1 MSDDKDPVRVGRFD
15 WERLMI
21 MSDLPE
27 PDRYKLL
34 AVAIFMSADGSNVR
48 PGNNGL
54 AHFGPHAD
62 TWKKLL
68 QRTTKAGWLLQM
80 ERGGARRGPNGT
92 TIRRASVYAASV
104 PKATWE
110 RRHEV
115 LNSPP
120 FRSAAFEGG
129 ADSVPESLKR
139 VPGTPSQDVDSL
151 KGVPETPFKDA
162 DPASKGVSRGP
173 LQDEEGATGEVLK
186 GAFGVLK
193 GAPAGFEGGP
203 QSFEG
208 GTATPPHHVVPSRSN
223 SSSTST
229 TSGADAL
236 AETNASNE
244 VAVTNGGGGGG
255 SSSFEEITNETG
267 RAQAFVDSLPMPG
280 RQARKQQLED
290 LPRRVLVAFQR
301 GWSEGGL
308 RRYLDISDVPDVGSA
323 ASLYLYRLRDD
334 QLPDNEAP
342 PALQGT
348 DARVRG
354 WMELAQQLD
363 PEAATADGWR
373 VTPWETDPNKGAAQG
388 QALAAKF
395 RAADNEFAYP
405 GRYPSPPKGRSG
417 YTPARPNESWDRMAQ
432 AARLGL
438 PPEGAEKYPHCGSVD
453 CDPITRFREATDWQ
467 GLKQDSPCPKC
478 HPSMKF

>member
-1 MSDDKDPVRVGRFD
+1 MSDDKAPVRVGRFD

-120 FRSAAFEGG
+120 FRSAGFEGG
-129 ADSVPESLKR
+129 ADPAPDSLKGA
-139 VPGTPSQDVDSL
+139 PNTPSQDAASL
-151 KGVPETPFKDA
+151 KGASGTPFKDA
-162 DPASKGVSRGP
+162 DPVSKGVPGDP
-173 LQDEEGATGEVLK
+173 LQDKEGRADATLKGAPEVLK
-186 GAFGVLK
+186 GASGS
-193 GAPAGFEGGP
+193 FEGGP

-208 GTATPPHHVVPSRSN
+208 GTAAPPHHVVPSRSN

-229 TSGADAL
+229 TSRAGAPADETGTDA
-236 AETNASNE
+236 
-244 VAVTNGGGGGG
+244 VAVTEGGGGGE
-255 SSSFEEITNETG
+255 SSFEEITDETQ

-280 RQARKQQLED
+280 RQPRKQQLED
-290 LPRRVLVAFQR
+290 LPRRVLAAFR
-301 GWSEGGL
+301 ADWSEAGL
-308 RRYLDISDVPDVGSA
+308 RRYLDISDVPAVGSA
-323 ASLYLYRLRDD
+323 AALYLYRLRDD

-342 PALQGT
+342 PVLEGT
-348 DARVRG
+348 DATVNG
-354 WMELAQQLD
+354 WMKLAGKFGAE
-363 PEAATADGWR
+363 EA
-373 VTPWETDPNKGAAQG
+373 EH
-388 QALAAKF
+388 LS
-395 RAADNEFAYP
+395 P
-405 GRYPSPPKGRSG
+405 GHQPFPPMRRNG
-417 YTPARPNESWDRMAQ
+417 YTPSNPNAIWDRIADD
-432 AARLGL
+432 AANKVS
-438 PPEGAEKYPHCGSVD
+438 PPGAEKYKHCGN
-453 CDPITRFREATDWQ
+453 CDPVTRTREEGDWN
-467 GLKQDSPCPKC
+467 GEKKHTPCVGC
-478 HPSMKF
+478 HPSMQFG

>member
-129 ADSVPESLKR
+129 VPSVSESGKGAPDAPLQE
-139 VPGTPSQDVDSL
+139 GDSL
-151 KGVPETPFKDA
+151 KGAPETPFKGA
-162 DPASKGVSRGP
+162 DPVSKGAPSDP
-173 LQDEEGATGEVLK
+173 LQEEEGATE
-186 GAFGVLK
+186 AVLK
-193 GAPAGFEGGP
+193 GAPGVSKGAPDGFEGGP

-208 GTATPPHHVVPSRSN
+208 GTATPPHQAVSPSIS

-229 TSGADAL
+229 TSGAGLPAD
-236 AETNASNE
+236 TNTSTE
-244 VAVTNGGGGGG
+244 VAVTEGGGGGG
-255 SSSFEEITNETG
+255 SSSLEEITNETQ
-267 RAQAFVDSLPMPG
+267 RAQAFVDSLPKPG
-280 RQARKQQLED
+280 QPPRKQQLED
-290 LPRRVLVAFQR
+290 LPRRVLAAFQR

-308 RRYLDISDVPDVGSA
+308 YRYLDISDVPDVRSA

-334 QLPDNEAP
+334 QLPDNEVP
-342 PALQGT
+342 PALTGT
-348 DARVRG
+348 DAKVAGWAAIAASFGDEETEHLPPGHRPSVTDQRVR
-354 WMELAQQLD
+354 
-363 PEAATADGWR
+363 
-373 VTPWETDPNKGAAQG
+373 
-388 QALAAKF
+388 QALETGARMEA
-395 RAADNEFAYP
+395 RY
-405 GRYPSPPKGRSG
+405 GRKQG
-417 YTPARPNESWDRMAQ
+417 YTGPARPNTAWNRIKEE
-432 AARLGL
+432 ARLGL
-438 PPEGAEKYPHCGSVD
+438 APDGAEKYPHCGSVD
-453 CDPITRFREATDWQ
+453 CDPITRTVEKIDWQ
-467 GLKQDSPCPKC
+467 GLKQDSPCPQC
-478 HPSMKF
+478 HPSMRF